1 MAFLVKGRDMDRLE
15 AYSRKVRISIIIF
28 KILSFIMFLLLL
40 YSLNLILSSLLQ
52 LENLL
57 FLLRFFKSITIHL
70 VTSLFEIVFLFGGNG
85 DVPNVILRLLRS
97 IFLVV
102 KFKEGASPLEILQEL
117 DTLTS
122 GIVILLMVVVSLYGM
137 GFIKTGEY
145 EYVLWSFLLVLVAL
159 LLGITVTPLQLNIQD
174 FEIGNISDILFSP
187 LFTFLLTLY
196 FFLVVGQ
203 QLSYFSSVLVPI
215 SKRAK
220 RINSRIE
227 MMEKL
232 GEVEREDLISKRR
245 RKEEKSLIEQLSS
258 LSTTSLKDAYKGY
271 SFAGRSTYYFSSSKL
286 KSFIEAEK
294 ERKPDLL
301 ESLAGQSSLPSLKK
315 YLFLSFFSFILE
327 LSLAFPIGIFA
338 LVAPRLMQTV
348 SFFSD
353 VFIVGEYEFT
363 VFIIFSSS
371 LTFLLLIEALD
382 RLLKKRG
389 AGD

>member
-1 MAFLVKGRDMDRLE
+1 MDRLE

-40 YSLNLILSSLLQ
+40 YSLSPILSNLLQ
-52 LENLL
+52 LEHLV
-57 FLLRFFKSITIHL
+57 FLLRLFKAVTIYL
-70 VTSLFEIVFLFGGNG
+70 VSTFFEIVFLLGGKRN
-85 DVPNVILRLLRS
+85 VHNVILRLLRS
-97 IFLVV
+97 IFLFSGEVPSLN
-102 KFKEGASPLEILQEL
+102 FTTILQEL
-117 DTLTS
+117 DALTS
-122 GIVILLMVVVSLYGM
+122 GIVILLMVIVSLYGV

-145 EYVLWSFLLVLVAL
+145 EYVLWSFLLVLVVL
-159 LLGITVTPLQLNIQD
+159 LLGITFTPFQLSIPD

-187 LFTFLLTLY
+187 LFVFLITLY

-232 GEVEREDLISKRR
+232 GEVEREERISERIR
-245 RKEEKSLIEQLSS
+245 NEEKSLIEQLSS

-315 YLFLSFFSFILE
+315 YLFLSFCSFILE

-338 LVAPRLMQTV
+338 LIAPRLMQAS

-371 LTFLLLIEALD
+371 LAFLLLIEALD
-382 RLLKKRG
+382 SLLKKRG
-389 AGD
+389 AGN